1 MHPMMVGLMLML
13 PSMEGVMPLAQWVS
27 NYFLNDKYVII
38 KNQIFAQNQQRQ

>member
-27 NYFLNDKYVII
+27 IFFNDKYIII
-38 KNQIFAQNQQRQ
+38 KN